1 MTQLSDTNIWDAC
14 LKGDRRA
21 FAELYR
27 RYYPLLYNYGC
38 KFCANKELVKDCIQ
52 NFFAKLIQNYQKL
65 STTQSVRGYLLL
77 AFRNRLYDDLKHENS
92 RSDMFLPCIDDLL
105 SFDKGLIPFP
115 PEDETSDDFI
125 IMRLAFLELSSRQ
138 QEVLY
143 LYYMLGASHSD
154 IADILDINYQSSKNL
169 LCRSL
174 LKLKEL
180 FFIKLKEY
188 KDQADYKEEDLDVF
202 SHLAENFKW
211 FHVEL
216 AK

>member
-52 NFFAKLIQNYQKL
+52 NFFVKLIQNYQKL